1 MTNPF
6 AQQRNTPVSV
16 TAINNLAAELQTL
29 GDIQLSWDYDAT
41 HTA

>member
-6 AQQRNTPVSV
+6 AQQRNAVVSV
-16 TAINNLAAELQTL
+16 NAINNLAAELQAL
-29 GDIQLSWDYDAT
+29 GDIELSWDFDST